1 MIESIFD
8 RRDRLVRKLAIDS
21 NRLRPPILEEEGK
34 LVRIVGLRLEV
45 VGCSA
50 TPIGS
55 LCLIGSTQACSGQQ
69 AKSAH
74 LIEAEVVGF
83 NDNRLLLVADGSLD
97 GLQPGAPVRV
107 MRGHGYAHVSN
118 ALIGRIIDG
127 NGNPLDSG
135 PAFNDL
141 DLYPLRGGRINPLT
155 RARVSQ
161 PLDVGVRSINALLTI
176 GQGQRI
182 GLFAGSGVGKTTLM
196 GMMTRNTEADL
207 VVIGLIGERG
217 KEVRDFIET
226 TLGEEGL
233 KKAIVVATPADDSAL
248 RRIKGAWLATTI
260 AEYFREKG
268 LKVLLLMDSLTRV
281 AQAQREIGLAV
292 GEPPVTKGY
301 TPSVFSLLPK
311 LAERAGNGGSRGGSI
326 TAVYTVLT
334 EGDDQMDPVADS
346 ARAIL
351 DGHIVLSRD
360 LADSGVFP
368 AIDIESSIS
377 RSMNQIVSSKQA
389 QVALKFKQ
397 LYSDYYR
404 NRDLISIGAYQAG
417 SNISVDVAIQM
428 IDSLREFISQ
438 GEKDPTTMELSLDRL
453 DGIGGMI
460 ESLIRGAQPVQSSD
474 GEDSHMMTSVD
485 QPVES
490 RNQLSTSQHI

>member
-1 MIESIFD
+1 MNSVIE
-8 RRDRLVRKLAIDS
+8 RRDHLVNKLNVDCAQLTQPVL
-21 NRLRPPILEEEGK
+21 NQQGQ

-45 VGCSA
+45 VGCTA
-50 TPIGS
+50 PIGS
-55 LCLIGSTQACSGQQ
+55 LCLIGSRGADP
-69 AKSAH
+69 
-74 LIEAEVVGF
+74 IEAEVVGF
-83 NDNRLLLVADGSLD
+83 SDDRLLLVADGSLD
-97 GLQPGAPVRV
+97 GLELGAPVKV
-107 MRGHGYAHVSN
+107 SEGQGYAAVGE

-127 NGNPLDSG
+127 NGKPLDLG
-135 PAFNDL
+135 PAIADL

-155 RARVSQ
+155 RAPVAK

-233 KKAIVVATPADDSAL
+233 KKAIVIATPADDSAL
-248 RRIKGAWLATTI
+248 RRIKGAWLATAI
-260 AEYFREKG
+260 AEYFRDQG

-311 LAERAGNGGSRGGSI
+311 LAERAGNGGNNGGSI

-360 LADSGVFP
+360 LADSGLFP

-377 RSMNQIVSSKQA
+377 RSMNQIVDSNQSQL
-389 QVALKFKQ
+389 ALKFKQ
-397 LYSDYYR
+397 IYSDYTK

-417 SNISVDVAIQM
+417 SNTNVDIAIQM
-428 IDSLREFISQ
+428 IDNLRDFISQ
-438 GEKDPTTMELSLDRL
+438 GEKQPTTMPLSLEHL
-453 DGIGGMI
+453 NNIGGMI
-460 ESLIRGAQPVQSSD
+460 EHLVKEAQSPA
-474 GEDSHMMTSVD
+474 ENINAMTLVD
-485 QPVES
+485 
-490 RNQLSTSQHI
+490 NN